1 MNEVIVSQKHAD
13 QTMDSDEIADLVESR
28 ADNVKR
34 TIERLALKGIIALPP
49 MEEKPTAGRSSKV
62 YVFSGEKGK
71 RDSIIVVAQLS
82 PKFTARLVDRWQEL
96 EQANTK
102 LAPALPNFADPVAAA
117 RAWADEVEAKQVA
130 IKQVATLEPKALA
143 LDTIADTAGTYCIRD
158 CAKSIGIQESKL
170 IQMLIDKKWIYREGG
185 KLKPYATKIQS
196 GVFVSRISPV
206 ITNKNT
212 GEEQVHIN
220 MRVTAFG
227 LTRITGLVNRV
238 RGVTA

>member
-1 MNEVIVSQKHAD
+1 MNEIIVSQKHAD
-13 QTMDSDEIADLVESR
+13 QAMDSDEIAELVESR
-28 ADNVKR
+28 PDNVKR

-49 MEEKPTAGRSSKV
+49 MEEKPTAGRSSMV

-82 PKFTARLVDRWQEL
+82 PQFTARLVDRWQEL
-96 EQANTK
+96 EKAIAKPIFDLDNPVSLRQALLGYTEK
-102 LAPALPNFADPVAAA
+102 VIELEHKVA
-117 RAWADEVEAKQVA
+117 EL
-130 IKQVATLEPKALA
+130 TPKAKA

-158 CAKSIGIQESKL
+158 CAKNIGIQESKL

-196 GVFVSRISPV
+196 GVFVGRLSPV

-238 RGVTA
+238 RGIAA